1 MFMWSKSSNSL
12 SQQELKI
19 WGYWIDRKEAI
30 KKGNKYMEYWDSFL
44 KQIDKGV
51 ILVIAAE

>member
-19 WGYWIDRKEAI
+19 WGYQIDRKEAI